1 MLNQK
6 DPFVSMLV
14 HAFIG
19 AFVIALGGLLM
30 LYFIVLVSWIISPDG
45 ETLRLVVDDAEII
58 FPAMSLGAIVG
69 TILGGVAGLRK
80 TK

>member
-1 MLNQK
+1 MTVDMK
-6 DPFVSMLV
+6 DPFISMLV

-19 AFVIALGGLLM
+19 AFVGSIGGLVMVYFIALVGYL
-30 LYFIVLVSWIISPDG
+30 ISG
-45 ETLRLVVDDAEII
+45 TAAATVDSNDAVW
-58 FPAMSLGAIVG
+58 PAMAMGSIVG